1 MKKGV
6 LLSVED
12 LTVRFHTRS
21 GVVHAVEGASFDLNR
36 GEVLGIVGESGSG
49 KSVMCYSLLGLIPKP
64 PGRIHSGSADFC
76 GTDLLKAKEWVLR
89 HVRGLRIAMIFQDP
103 MTALN
108 PFLPISEQLMEPLRI
123 HKRMKRKAAFNLAL
137 EALEEVGIPDA
148 KERIHSFPHEFS
160 GGMRQRVVI
169 AMALITRPDI
179 LICDEPTTALDV
191 SVQKMILDLIKERQ
205 QELGT
210 AVIMITHD
218 LGVVREICDRVN
230 VMYAGRI
237 VESATMSRLFHSPQ
251 HAYTRALMKS
261 IPAVHRR
268 GERLFTIPGLPP
280 DMTNPPKG
288 CAFHSRN
295 TLGDSSLCLQ
305 EDAPE
310 LSQVH
315 EGHWVQNCPGCLA

>member
-315 EGHWVQNCPGCLA
+315 EGHWVQHCPGCLA